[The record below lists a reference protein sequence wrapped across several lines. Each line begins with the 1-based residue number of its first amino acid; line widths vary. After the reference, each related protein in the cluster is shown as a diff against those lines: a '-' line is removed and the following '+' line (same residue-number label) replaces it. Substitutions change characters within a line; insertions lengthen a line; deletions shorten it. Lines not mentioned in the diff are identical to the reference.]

1 MVISGSFFVFPSM
14 VTDFHF
20 ARSFLK
26 MNMSNQGRFWPCRAC
41 ASVAPVVGKA
51 RADKPQRMREIARLV
66 ETGRHQAKVA
76 EELKITVSAVSRAMR
91 DMRMALAFARKD
103 DSWTDATKHSAVEV
117 TRAWLADHN
126 ESLPEAP
133 SSDEEG

>member
-1 MVISGSFFVFPSM
+1 M
-14 VTDFHF
+14 
-20 ARSFLK
+20 
-26 MNMSNQGRFWPCRAC
+26 
-41 ASVAPVVGKA
+41 VGKA

-126 ESLPEAP
+126 ESLHEAP

>member
-1 MVISGSFFVFPSM
+1 
-14 VTDFHF
+14 
-20 ARSFLK
+20 
-26 MNMSNQGRFWPCRAC
+26 
-41 ASVAPVVGKA
+41 VVGKA

-126 ESLPEAP
+126 ENLREAP

>member
-1 MVISGSFFVFPSM
+1 M
-14 VTDFHF
+14 
-20 ARSFLK
+20 
-26 MNMSNQGRFWPCRAC
+26 
-41 ASVAPVVGKA
+41 VGKA

>member
-1 MVISGSFFVFPSM
+1 
-14 VTDFHF
+14 
-20 ARSFLK
+20 
-26 MNMSNQGRFWPCRAC
+26 
-41 ASVAPVVGKA
+41 VVGKA

-126 ESLPEAP
+126 ESLREAP